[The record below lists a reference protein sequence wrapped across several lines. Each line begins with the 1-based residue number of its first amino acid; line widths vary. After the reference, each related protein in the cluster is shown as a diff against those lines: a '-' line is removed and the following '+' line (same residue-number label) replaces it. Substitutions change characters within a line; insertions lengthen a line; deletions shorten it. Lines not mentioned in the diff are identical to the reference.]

1 MDLLKSGKL
10 PRVDIPSSFMV
21 GITNYFEAKI
31 KELRDKI
38 TEIEDLVKV
47 PEVSEDSDEFEK
59 VIMILEELYSYF

>member
-1 MDLLKSGKL
+1 
-10 PRVDIPSSFMV
+10 MV